1 LSQENAIIFQ
11 KAGEPYW
18 SQLVLRPPL
27 QCILICLALPYTGR
41 DEPQPQHGF
50 MRGTPPTPAQQPYT
64 ILVIDDDPTT
74 RLLLRK
80 TLKDLGYSVAVAS
93 HGAEGLAIATTAK
106 PALII
111 CDWMMPGL
119 DGLEV
124 CRQIKQNPDLSR
136 IFFVLLTAKGEL
148 EDRIQGLDAGADE
161 FLAKPIDPNELRA
174 RIQAGLRLYQLNQDL
189 LKQKQLL
196 EAELHEAAAYVRSL
210 LPAPQDTPLKIN
222 YYFLPSSQ
230 LGGDCFD
237 FFWVGDRYLVLY
249 ILDVSGH
256 GLGAALPS
264 VSVLNLLRNAT
275 SRHAGATI
283 DYQHPAKV
291 LEALNNGFQMS
302 GQHDKYF
309 TIWYGIYDCQTR
321 ILTYA
326 SGGHPPALLVSPSDL
341 SCSVQQLKTAGIP
354 IGMFENMSFN
364 EDSLQVPEH
373 AVLYLFSDGIYE
385 FETPSSTV
393 WGLEAFADLLH
404 HAHQQNGV
412 PSLPALIRQVQQY
425 AAPYAFGSDDV
436 SLVQAQLHG
445 C

>member
-1 LSQENAIIFQ
+1 
-11 KAGEPYW
+11 
-18 SQLVLRPPL
+18 
-27 QCILICLALPYTGR
+27 
-41 DEPQPQHGF
+41 
-50 MRGTPPTPAQQPYT
+50 MRGNPPTSSQQPYT

-80 TLKDLGYSVAVAS
+80 TLKDLGYTVAVAS
-93 HGAEGLAIATTAK
+93 HGAEGLAIAASEQ

-124 CRQIKQNPDLSR
+124 CRQIKQDPELSR

-161 FLAKPIDPNELRA
+161 FLAKPIDANELRA

-210 LPAPQDTPLKIN
+210 LPAPQDSPLKIN

-264 VSVLNLLRNAT
+264 VSVLNLLRNTTSPQAT
-275 SRHAGATI
+275 SV

-291 LEALNNGFQMS
+291 LEALNHGFQMS
-302 GQHDKYF
+302 AQHDKYF
-309 TIWYGIYDCQTR
+309 TIWYGIYDCHRRT
-321 ILTYA
+321 LTYA
-326 SGGHPPALLVSPSDL
+326 SGGHPPALLVSGFGDT
-341 SCSVQQLKTAGIP
+341 CQVQPLKTAGIP
-354 IGMFENMSFN
+354 IGMFADMSFCEN
-364 EDSLQVPEH
+364 TLDVPES

-385 FETPSSTV
+385 FETPSRPV
-393 WGLEAFADLLH
+393 WGLDAFADLLFQ
-404 HAHQQNGV
+404 AHQQQGV
-412 PSLPALIRQVQQY
+412 PSLPALIRQIQQY
-425 AAPYAFGSDDV
+425 AAPNAFGSDDV
-436 SLVQAQLHG
+436 SLVQAQLQP

>member
-1 LSQENAIIFQ
+1 
-11 KAGEPYW
+11 
-18 SQLVLRPPL
+18 
-27 QCILICLALPYTGR
+27 
-41 DEPQPQHGF
+41 
-50 MRGTPPTPAQQPYT
+50 MRGNLPAPPQQPYT

-80 TLKDLGYSVAVAS
+80 TLKDLGYRVVVAS
-93 HGAEGLAIATTAK
+93 HGAEGLAIATKEK

-119 DGLEV
+119 DGLQV
-124 CRQIKQNPDLSR
+124 CRQIKKDPELSR

-148 EDRIQGLDAGADE
+148 ADRIEGLDAGADE
-161 FLAKPIDPNELRA
+161 FLSKPIDADELRA
-174 RIQAGLRLYQLNQDL
+174 RVQAGLRLYQLNQDL

-210 LPAPQDTPLKIN
+210 LPAPQETPLKID

-237 FFWVGDRYLVLY
+237 FFWVGDRYLVIY

-264 VSVLNLLRNAT
+264 VSVLNLLRST
-275 SRHAGATI
+275 TTGQSAGVTV
-283 DYQHPAKV
+283 DYKRPAKV
-291 LEALNNGFQMS
+291 LEALNNSFQM
-302 GQHDKYF
+302 GAQHDKYF
-309 TIWYGIYDCQTR
+309 TIWYGIYDCHTR

-326 SGGHPPALLVSPSDL
+326 SGGHPPALLVSLGDRR
-341 SCSVQQLKTAGIP
+341 CHIQQLKTAGLP
-354 IGMFENMSFN
+354 IGMFADMSFS
-364 EDSLQVPEH
+364 EDALQVPEG

-385 FETPSSTV
+385 FETPSSPV
-393 WGLEAFADLLH
+393 WGLGAFIDLLQH
-404 HAHQQNGV
+404 THQESGV

-425 AAPYAFGSDDV
+425 AAPHAFGADDV
-436 SLVQAQLHG
+436 SLVQAQLQV